1 MMKIEWEIRTYPD
14 EATAG
19 RMQAAAEAALQVEGV
34 SLPCSVHV
42 CLCDDPAIAKI
53 NREYR
58 GIDASTDVL
67 SFPSITWPSGKTAGE
82 CENKL
87 RQEYDDETNTCFLGD
102 IFISV
107 PHMISQA
114 REYGHSVTREGC
126 YLLVH
131 GLCHLMGYDHIEDAD
146 RAAMRKAE
154 EKILSS
160 LGLTRDGEDSFSDAE
175 LIRLAQESAKAAYCP
190 YSDYQ
195 VGAALR
201 SADGRIF
208 TGCNV
213 ENASYGLTMCAERV
227 ALFKAVSEKA
237 VSFDVLAVASRNAPW
252 LCGACRQALR
262 EFAPDLRVLVSS
274 GDRTEERTLRDLLP
288 DGFGPE
294 NLNAE

>member
-1 MMKIEWEIRTYPD
+1 MMKIEWEIRTCPD
-14 EATAG
+14 DAAEG
-19 RMQAAAEAALQVEGV
+19 RMQAAADAALQAEGI

-42 CLCDDPAIAKI
+42 CLCGDPAIAQI
-53 NREYR
+53 NRDYR

-67 SFPSITWPSGKTAGE
+67 SFPSISWPAGQTAGR
-82 CENKL
+82 CERKL
-87 RQEYDDETNTCFLGD
+87 RQEYDDETGACFLGD

-107 PHMISQA
+107 PHMVRQA
-114 REYGHSVTREGC
+114 EEYGHSVTREGC

-131 GLCHLMGYDHIEDAD
+131 GLCHLMGYDHIEEQV
-146 RAAMRKAE
+146 RE
-154 EKILSS
+154 IGEKIRSPQGLS
-160 LGLTRDGEDSFSDAE
+160 RDREDPVPDAE
-175 LIRLAQESAKAAYCP
+175 LVRLAQETARAAYCP
-190 YSDYQ
+190 YSGYP

-237 VSFDVLAVASRNAPW
+237 TAFDVIAVASRNAPW
-252 LCGACRQALR
+252 PCGACRQALR

-294 NLNAE
+294 NLGG